1 MEPRKRSQRTEQWR
15 RREAGAAS
23 PWLTAS
29 HGRAQRRKNLSLALP
44 SATSPL
50 SSPSFPHIYFFFL
63 FLVSFLIGARK
74 RERAGSLG
82 KRVSSACKRSKAAKA
97 AGCSDA
103 ETREKREGAST
114 FEYRSRAPGSPAVGL
129 GTSAW
134 RDRGI
139 IFSSCLLLFWGY
151 VKNIL
156 HLVVYYHALAY
167 QRLKK

>member
-82 KRVSSACKRSKAAKA
+82 KRVSSACKRESEREREAKLQRLQAAA
-97 AGCSDA
+97 MQRP
-103 ETREKREGAST
+103 ERREKVLQLSSTAPVLRGLRPWVWELAHGETEGSS
-114 FEYRSRAPGSPAVGL
+114 FHPACFYSG
-129 GTSAW
+129 GT
-134 RDRGI
+134 
-139 IFSSCLLLFWGY
+139 
-151 VKNIL
+151 
-156 HLVVYYHALAY
+156 
-167 QRLKK
+167 